1 MVAKTV
7 NGILRFVS
15 LFVVLLTVLSI
26 VIVPLLFPN
35 SVQQKVFFHPL
46 PLTMG
51 IWNPLI
57 FIVIMLFTLFSQH
70 FCVNPHLRVAP
81 KHW

>member
-51 IWNPLI
+51 I
-57 FIVIMLFTLFSQH
+57 
-70 FCVNPHLRVAP
+70 
-81 KHW
+81 